1 MSLSAAFQRKK
12 VTPFLVHKDY
22 EDDVLICNERGA
34 LPCSLKTERLL
45 AASLSAEELAI
56 IRRFYWPAED
66 WPAFFRP
73 TGDAGML
80 YLCCVPPR
88 IDTGLAEVAEQ
99 GALAPLLAAH
109 YAASAEGYTL
119 NAAYLDECEQIAL
132 MNGVLPRKHQLND
145 FDRLLLS
152 SALDRLSGIAH
163 PRQLYLNMVMDT
175 RNYFFYRKHHEHVP
189 GMMLLEVARQAM
201 YAFFYR
207 FSQLQRGQ
215 VSLSISRLDVS
226 FQAFVDANY
235 PVRLLVQE
243 QGSGIGKSEVHLA
256 ATLYQRNQPVAVVTL
271 SANIIG
277 MKLFRRLRLVK
288 PLESSRFLPEKNIS
302 PSIIFRTR
310 TGESHDGRL
319 LDLSAG
325 GLCAVFAADTRI
337 ATGDQLSCVLFV
349 EGEGMVEMTV
359 RVAWCHDYPKGLR
372 AGFVIQQLTPEMRR
386 RLLEAIKNFT
396 ILNTRREVL

>member
-1 MSLSAAFQRKK
+1 MSLSVAFQRKK

-34 LPCSLKTERLL
+34 LPCWLKTEWL
-45 AASLSAEELAI
+45 LSAALSSEELAI

-73 TGDAGML
+73 TVEAGML

-88 IDTGLAEVAEQ
+88 IAAELAAVAEQ
-99 GALAPLLAAH
+99 GALATRLAAH
-109 YAASAEGYTL
+109 YVASAEGYTL
-119 NAAYLDECEQIAL
+119 SSAYLDECDQIAL

-152 SALDRLSGIAH
+152 SALDRLDGLVR
-163 PRQLYLNMVMDT
+163 PRQLYLSMVMDT

-215 VSLSISRLDVS
+215 VSLSITSMDVS

-243 QGSGIGKSEVHLA
+243 QGSGICKSEVHLA
-256 ATLYQRNQPVAVVTL
+256 ATLYQRNQPVAVVSL
-271 SANIIG
+271 SAHIIA
-277 MKLFRRLRLVK
+277 MKLFRRLRLVR

-302 PSIIFRTR
+302 SSIIFRGR
-310 TGESHDGRL
+310 NGESHDGRL

-325 GLCAVFAADTRI
+325 GLCAVFAVDSRLAE
-337 ATGDQLSCVLFV
+337 GDELSCVLFV
-349 EGEGMVEMTV
+349 EGEGMIEMTV
-359 RVAWCHDYPKGLR
+359 RVAWCHDSPKGLR
-372 AGFVIQQLTPEMRR
+372 AGFVIQHMAPEMRR

>member
-12 VTPFLVHKDY
+12 VTPFLVHKDN

-34 LPCSLKTERLL
+34 LPCFLKTERLL
-45 AASLSAEELAI
+45 AAELSAEELAI

-73 TGDAGML
+73 PGEAGML

-88 IDTGLAEVAEQ
+88 IAAELATVAEQ

-109 YAASAEGYTL
+109 YAATDDGYSL
-119 NAAYLDECEQIAL
+119 HSAYLGECEQIAL
-132 MNGVLPRKHQLND
+132 MNGVLPRKHQLGD

-152 SALDRLSGIAH
+152 SALDRLAGLAR
-163 PRQLYLNMVMDT
+163 PRQLYLSMVMDT

-215 VSLSISRLDVS
+215 ISLSIASLDVR
-226 FQAFVDANY
+226 FHAFVDANY

-243 QGSGIGKSEVHLA
+243 QGSGIGKSEVHLV

-302 PSIIFRTR
+302 PSIICRGSN
-310 TGESHDGRL
+310 GESHDGRL

-325 GLCAVFAADTRI
+325 GLCAVFAADTRL
-337 ATGDQLSCVLFV
+337 AEGDVLSGVLFV
-349 EGEGMVEMTV
+349 EGEGMIDMTV

-372 AGFVIQQLTPEMRR
+372 VGFVIQHMAPEMRR

-396 ILNTRREVL
+396 TLNTRREVL